1 MTCALRF
8 DAGGTAEEQQIV
20 QQLQAVEARLVEQY
34 AGHGE
39 ITEDQVRGTFGQ
51 VTQRFVDARVRTFL
65 PILVE
70 RAVRRELGR
79 RG

>member
-1 MTCALRF
+1 MTYALRF
-8 DAGGTAEEQQIV
+8 DTGGTAGEQQIV
-20 QQLQAVEARLVEQY
+20 QQLQAAEARLVEQY
-34 AGHGE
+34 AGHSE

-51 VTQRFVDARVRTFL
+51 VTRRFVDARVRTFL